1 MANKK
6 EQVERAAELS
16 VQARER
22 DRKGLIKKFQ
32 EEPKVQVSVSPLYKP
47 YYGSTV
53 LVSIQG
59 ISLYVPANGKT
70 YSIPKSFAGVMYD
83 SIASIDARIQKTQR
97 MSNVTENFET
107 SAGALR
113 F

>member
-1 MANKK
+1 MAKK
-6 EQVERAAELS
+6 EENIQRVADLS

-22 DRKGLIKKFQ
+22 DRKGLIKRFLD
-32 EEPKVQVSVSPLYKP
+32 EPKVQVSVSPLYKP
-47 YYGSTV
+47 YFGSTV

-59 ISLYVPANGKT
+59 ISVYVPANGKT
-70 YSIPKSFAGVMYD
+70 YAIPKSFAGVLYE
-83 SIASIDARIQKTQR
+83 SIAATDARIQKTQR
-97 MSNVTENFET
+97 MANVTENFEN